1 MTLPAIIFGGVI
13 ATLYGAAFHLI
24 RGGGIGRLLL
34 YIILSWIGFWA
45 GHFIADRLNWGFIE
59 IGSLHLG
66 IASITSILLIIIG
79 YWILLGR
86 TQTDSLG

>member
-1 MTLPAIIFGGVI
+1 MTIPTIIFGGVI
-13 ATLYGAAFHLI
+13 ATLYGAIFHII
-24 RGGGIGRLLL
+24 RGGGLGKLIV

-45 GHFIADRLNWGFIE
+45 GQFIAERQGWGFIE

-66 IASITSILLIIIG
+66 IASIASILLMIIG

-86 TQTDSLG
+86 TQNDSQ

>member
-24 RGGGIGRLLL
+24 RGGGIGRLFI
-34 YIILSWIGFWA
+34 YIFLSWLGFWS
-45 GHFIADRLNWGFIE
+45 GQFIADRLNWGFIE

-66 IASITSILLIIIG
+66 IASITSILLMIIG

-86 TQTDSLG
+86 TQTDPL